1 MHRCF
6 KALTAGTNTRD
17 HRPGYGG
24 SLVHLNVDRLP
35 AGPGTYAWLKI
46 AEGCSHHCTYC
57 AIPGIRG
64 RLQSRPMPDIIREAK
79 RLVESGFRELILVAQ
94 DTTRYG
100 EDLYGKL
107 ALADLLRQ
115 LVAIPEL
122 VLLRIMYMYPDAVT
136 DELIDVMASSDKI
149 AHYVDLPIQHASDR
163 ILRRMGRRDTQQT
176 YRELIHRLRVKL
188 PDVLIRTTVMVGF
201 PGETDDDID
210 ELLHFLE
217 DMCFERLGCFVYSP
231 EEGTPAATYKDQV
244 PNDVAEARAEQVMA
258 VQAAIA
264 DQAAQERIG
273 QVTPVVLEA
282 IDEHGIL
289 YQGRSYG
296 ERPDVDPIVLV
307 AQVSP
312 MFRSENVIWLEYWKP
327 TLMK

>member
-1 MHRCF
+1 
-6 KALTAGTNTRD
+6 
-17 HRPGYGG
+17 
-24 SLVHLNVDRLP
+24 
-35 AGPGTYAWLKI
+35 
-46 AEGCSHHCTYC
+46 
-57 AIPGIRG
+57 
-64 RLQSRPMPDIIREAK
+64 
-79 RLVESGFRELILVAQ
+79 
-94 DTTRYG
+94 
-100 EDLYGKL
+100 
-107 ALADLLRQ
+107 
-115 LVAIPEL
+115 
-122 VLLRIMYMYPDAVT
+122 MYMYPDAVT

-296 ERPDVDPIVLV
+296 EAPDVDPIVLV
-307 AQVSP
+307 AASQPDVQVGK
-312 MFRSENVIWLEYWKP
+312 RYLVRILEADAYEMTGETVHEP
-327 TLMK
+327 AE